1 MDTKCLVVM
10 ALSLILVSLI
20 SIYVYSYFDYI
31 YITHVDFIIVVFER
45 FKGEHDGK
53 FKESVVGDVRGM
65 LQLYQASYLKT
76 KDENIIEEARS
87 FTRTHLAAVTSTTQ
101 PHLSKHIQN
110 ALYIPRYHCVEIAV
124 AREYIS
130 FYEQEQDHEE
140 NLLKFA
146 KLNFSYCQLHYVKE
160 LKDVTT

>member
-76 KDENIIEEARS
+76 KDEDIMEEARS
-87 FTRTHLAAVTSTTQ
+87 FTRTHLAVTTTH
-101 PHLSKHIQN
+101 PHLSKLIEHV
-110 ALYIPRYHCVEIAV
+110 LYIPRYRCIEIAV

-130 FYEQEQDHEE
+130 FYKEE
-140 NLLKFA
+140 EYHDEKLLKFA
-146 KLNFSYCQLHYVKE
+146 KLNFSYCQLHYIKE
-160 LKDVTT
+160 LKALTK